1 MNLTQYFILIL
12 AVVVMA
18 CALVLVRGWELK
30 EGYRMGRLVARYD
43 ELYLEL
49 KKTQSQIYKL
59 KSPRILQDRAIALG
73 VKLVDPVER
82 KPEEVE
88 LALATGSGLLTR

>member
-1 MNLTQYFILIL
+1 VNLTQYFILIL

-18 CALVLVRGWELK
+18 CALVLVRGQELR
-30 EGYRMGRLVARYD
+30 EGYRVGKLVARY
-43 ELYLEL
+43 EQLQLEL

-59 KSPRILQDRAIALG
+59 KAPRVLEDRAIALG

-88 LALATGSGLLTR
+88 LALVAGGVLLTH